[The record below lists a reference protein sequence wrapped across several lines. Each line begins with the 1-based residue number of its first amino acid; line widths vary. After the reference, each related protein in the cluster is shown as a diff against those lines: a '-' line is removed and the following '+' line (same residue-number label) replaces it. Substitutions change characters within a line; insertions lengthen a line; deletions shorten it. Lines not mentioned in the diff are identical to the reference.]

1 LSAFAHDHNIAI
13 RDFEGRVQFT
23 PGAVSPGSLQLTIK
37 AASLEVTD
45 KVSADDRQ
53 KIEATMR
60 KDVLDIDRHPL
71 IVFNST
77 SIDANRV
84 SEGVYQVKI
93 WGDLTLHGT
102 TKSGLIDAQ
111 VSFGADRLRAK
122 GSFPLKQSDYGIK
135 RVSVAGG
142 TIKVKDDLRFTFDIV
157 AHP

>member
-1 LSAFAHDHNIAI
+1 
-13 RDFEGRVQFT
+13 
-23 PGAVSPGSLQLTIK
+23 
-37 AASLEVTD
+37 
-45 KVSADDRQ
+45 DDRQ

-157 AHP
+157 AHPKHSRLRAVTRCARAFPKLRRGATAHTARE